1 MAIEFI
7 PRKTQE
13 IPTEKIF
20 FFVSLGILIFITG
33 LSVFLVVSNQEKEKI
48 KTDLGNQIT
57 QLQSKEINELEGQV
71 LFRKMQLEK
80 AKEMLLIHMF
90 PSRIFDFLET
100 NLVKGVKISKLDI
113 SFDDKTAIATI
124 EGKTSEFRN
133 ISLQEMNF
141 KKQENLD
148 NFSISEIEQEPI
160 TGKIIFSLEAKFK
173 EEFLKY

>member
-1 MAIEFI
+1 
-7 PRKTQE
+7 
-13 IPTEKIF
+13 
-20 FFVSLGILIFITG
+20 
-33 LSVFLVVSNQEKEKI
+33 
-48 KTDLGNQIT
+48 
-57 QLQSKEINELEGQV
+57 
-71 LFRKMQLEK
+71 
-80 AKEMLLIHMF
+80 MF

>member
-80 AKEMLLIHMF
+80 AK
-90 PSRIFDFLET
+90 
-100 NLVKGVKISKLDI
+100 
-113 SFDDKTAIATI
+113 
-124 EGKTSEFRN
+124 
-133 ISLQEMNF
+133 
-141 KKQENLD
+141 
-148 NFSISEIEQEPI
+148 
-160 TGKIIFSLEAKFK
+160 
-173 EEFLKY
+173 